1 MKLVQEIKS
10 KNLSDLK
17 PLKQL
22 VIYFFIVC
30 LLAACEND
38 MNEVNRVTK
47 SNQPQFDYAEEI
59 EILYSEDGMVRARIN
74 APELVKNT
82 IGKPFTEFSKG
93 VRVEILNAAKEPI
106 SLLTANYGKRYDKSE
121 ETIVQ
126 NEVIVTNKT
135 GEMLETEELTRN
147 DKTGEL
153 YTDAFVKI
161 TTPNEVIYGMGLQAN
176 EDFSWYRID
185 SVQGTMRIK
194 QSNFLPESK

>member
-1 MKLVQEIKS
+1 MQEIKS
-10 KNLSDLK
+10 KIPIDLK
-17 PLKQL
+17 SLKQL

-38 MNEVNRVTK
+38 MNEVNRLTK

-59 EILYSEDGMVRARIN
+59 EILYSEDGMVKARIN

-106 SLLTANYGKRYDKSE
+106 TLLTANYGKRYDKSE

-161 TTPNEVIYGMGLQAN
+161 TTPNEVIYGMGLKAN

-185 SVQGTMRIK
+185 SVQGTMLIN
-194 QSNFLPESK
+194 QSNFLPDL